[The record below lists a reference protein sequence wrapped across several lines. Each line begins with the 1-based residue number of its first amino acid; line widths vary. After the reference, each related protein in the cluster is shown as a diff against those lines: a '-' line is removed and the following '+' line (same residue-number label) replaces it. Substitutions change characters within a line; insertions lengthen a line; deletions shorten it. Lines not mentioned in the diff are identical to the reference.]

1 MPTLPTSEVSRP
13 AKAGH
18 PVLRAIRLLERY
30 WRYHGVLGRPLSRTM
45 TPGGKW
51 LYPVGFNAMGL
62 LLALPVALCFGD
74 RTRAADYPTRPVNL
88 IVAFTP
94 GGPSDVLA
102 RIIGRQLEKI
112 LGQTFVIDN
121 RPGGAGNIAAETV
134 AHAPPDGYTLLMG
147 NNGLLAT
154 NQSLFKKLNFDGEKD
169 FAPIS
174 LIGSQPNILVVNPKF
189 PATTMAELIAY
200 AKANPGKLN
209 YANSGFGA
217 AAHLSAELFKSE
229 AKVDIVSVSYK
240 GAAPALQD
248 LIAGH
253 VQVMFATSAS
263 VVGFLK
269 AGTLRPLAV
278 TTLKRFSLIPELPTV
293 AELGLPGFDATT
305 WHGLVAPAGTPR
317 EVIDKLNRAAVE
329 ALKDADTLRQLHDLG
344 VEVNSS
350 TPEEFAAYI
359 RREIPKWAAVVK
371 ASGAQVE

>member
-1 MPTLPTSEVSRP
+1 MIRIIAAAVLC
-13 AKAGH
+13 AG
-18 PVLRAIRLLERY
+18 AI
-30 WRYHGVLGRPLSRTM
+30 G
-45 TPGGKW
+45 
-51 LYPVGFNAMGL
+51 A
-62 LLALPVALCFGD
+62 A
-74 RTRAADYPTRPVNL
+74 RAADYPARPVNL

-102 RIIGRQLEKI
+102 RIVGRQLEKI
-112 LGQTFVIDN
+112 LGQAFVIDN
-121 RPGGAGNIAAETV
+121 RPGGAGNIAAEIV
-134 AHAPPDGYTLLMG
+134 ARAAPDGYTLLMG

-154 NQSLFKKLNFDGEKD
+154 NQSLFKKLNFDGVKD

-174 LIGSQPNILVVNPKF
+174 LIGSQPNILVVNPKL
-189 PATTMAELIAY
+189 AVNTMAELIAY

-217 AAHLSAELFKSE
+217 AAHMSAELFKSE

-253 VQVMFATSAS
+253 VQLMFATSAS
-263 VVGFLK
+263 VVGFLR

-278 TTLKRFSLIPELPTV
+278 TTLKRFSLMPELPTV
-293 AELGLPGFDATT
+293 AELGLPGFDATS
-305 WHGLVAPAGTPR
+305 WHGLVAPASTPR
-317 EVIDKLNRAAVE
+317 GVIDTLNRATVQ

-344 VEVNSS
+344 VEVSAS

-359 RREIPKWAAVVK
+359 RSEIPKWAAVVK

>member
-1 MPTLPTSEVSRP
+1 M
-13 AKAGH
+13 
-18 PVLRAIRLLERY
+18 
-30 WRYHGVLGRPLSRTM
+30 
-45 TPGGKW
+45 
-51 LYPVGFNAMGL
+51 
-62 LLALPVALCFGD
+62 
-74 RTRAADYPTRPVNL
+74 
-88 IVAFTP
+88 
-94 GGPSDVLA
+94 
-102 RIIGRQLEKI
+102 EKI

-134 AHAPPDGYTLLMG
+134 AHAAPDGYTLLMG

-154 NQSLFKKLNFDGEKD
+154 NQSLFKKLNFDGERD

-189 PATTMAELIAY
+189 PVHSMAELIAY

-217 AAHLSAELFKSE
+217 AAHLSAELFKAE

-253 VQVMFATSAS
+253 TQVMFATSAS
-263 VVGFLK
+263 VVAFLK
-269 AGTLRPLAV
+269 SGTLRPLAV
-278 TTLKRFSLIPELPTV
+278 TTLKRFSLMPELPTV

-317 EVIDKLNRAAVE
+317 DVIDTLNRAAVQ
-329 ALKDADTLRQLHDLG
+329 ALKDPDTLRQLHDLG
-344 VEVNSS
+344 VEVGSS
-350 TPEEFAAYI
+350 TPEAFAAYI
-359 RREIPKWAAVVK
+359 KAEIPKWAAVVK

>member
-1 MPTLPTSEVSRP
+1 MTGIFAAAS
-13 AKAGH
+13 
-18 PVLRAIRLLERY
+18 AI
-30 WRYHGVLGRPLSRTM
+30 V
-45 TPGGKW
+45 
-51 LYPVGFNAMGL
+51 
-62 LLALPVALCFGD
+62 VALCTVAG
-74 RTRAADYPTRPVNL
+74 TGAIAADYPTRPVNL

-102 RIIGRQLEKI
+102 RIIGRQLEKL

-121 RPGGAGNIAAETV
+121 RPGGAGNIAAEIV
-134 AHAPPDGYTLLMG
+134 AHAAPDGYTLLMG

-154 NQSLFKKLNFDGEKD
+154 NQSLFKKLNFDGQKD

-174 LIGSQPNILVVNPKF
+174 LIGSQPNILVVNPKLGINS
-189 PATTMAELIAY
+189 MAELIAY

-278 TTLKRFSLIPELPTV
+278 TTLKRFSLMPELPTV

-317 EVIDKLNRAAVE
+317 DVIATLNRATVQ
-329 ALKDADTLRQLHDLG
+329 ALRDPDTLRQLHDLG

-359 RREIPKWAAVVK
+359 KSEIPKWAAVVK